1 MNQDSR
7 RQDAR
12 SKMREEG
19 EGEAEMDDGRDAGA
33 ELNEHMQGL
42 LLFICMQA
50 DTAGTVE
57 ALEDYALRDL
67 LGWLKDEAVMN
78 GLAGQVLGLC
88 LVEAA
93 YRFERGAA

>member
-1 MNQDSR
+1 
-7 RQDAR
+7 
-12 SKMREEG
+12 
-19 EGEAEMDDGRDAGA
+19 MDHGRDAVA
-33 ELNEHMQGL
+33 ALDNYIKEL

-57 ALEDYALRDL
+57 RLEDLALRDL
-67 LGWLKDEAVMN
+67 LGGLKHEGVTS